1 MSVEAVRKFAMSLPH
16 ATEQIQWEDHLLFK
30 VGGKM
35 FALASLGP
43 VGVRLSVK
51 TADEKFYELTE
62 IPGVIPAP
70 YLARNTENYPDS
82 EIVLLDSTLGE
93 INPVAWQLPADP
105 GRVRYLEFASKRI
118 ADGAPADGASRHPAS
133 RQLDATRD
141 AETIRNYRNRVWVL
155 DGWDPE
161 KR

>member
-51 TADEKFYELTE
+51 TTDEKFYELTE

-70 YLARNTENYPDS
+70 YMARNKWVALERWDAIRRS
-82 EIVLLDSTLGE
+82 ELEELIRESYELVKAKLPKKTQATLE
-93 INPVAWQLPADP
+93 ANARPKKTALKPK
-105 GRVRYLEFASKRI
+105 SKK
-118 ADGAPADGASRHPAS
+118 P
-133 RQLDATRD
+133 
-141 AETIRNYRNRVWVL
+141 
-155 DGWDPE
+155 
-161 KR
+161 

>member
-51 TADEKFYELTE
+51 TTDEKFYELTE

-70 YLARNTENYPDS
+70 YLARNKWVALERWDAIRRS
-82 EIVLLDSTLGE
+82 ELEELIRESYELVK
-93 INPVAWQLPADP
+93 AKLPKKTQAT
-105 GRVRYLEFASKRI
+105 
-118 ADGAPADGASRHPAS
+118 
-133 RQLDATRD
+133 LDANARPKKT
-141 AETIRNYRNRVWVL
+141 AL
-155 DGWDPE
+155 KP
-161 KR
+161 KSKKP